1 MDSAVETAKLEQEV
15 VTHATNQQ
23 EAAQNASRQFE
34 RSPQMRLWRASGV
47 AACAVY
53 KAMILGRKLGKQ
65 YVGAE
70 QVQQAQGDIAARLR
84 ESDTVKAKL
93 EDRLVQL
100 DEADA
105 VARERLARAVS
116 ERDSHASTKSELK
129 SKLDDP
135 RVNEERTLRER
146 IPQVERMRRTAA
158 TTVKQLEEEWRR
170 VDAEAKKKYETVDK
184 VQQPLLPPPPP
195 SLLLPLLLSS
205 VTSMTHT
212 RANGALV
219 PHSHRP

>member
-1 MDSAVETAKLEQEV
+1 MDSLICFNRGVPPPPEL
-15 VTHATNQQ
+15 
-23 EAAQNASRQFE
+23 
-34 RSPQMRLWRASGV
+34 RLSNS
-47 AACAVY
+47 
-53 KAMILGRKLGKQ
+53 
-65 YVGAE
+65 
-70 QVQQAQGDIAARLR
+70 AAR
-84 ESDTVKAKL
+84 EVKRIRAWAANTAEL
-93 EDRLVQL
+93 TLARQL

-184 VQQPLLPPPPP
+184 VQQPLLP
-195 SLLLPLLLSS
+195 LLLSS

-212 RANGALV
+212 WANGALV